1 MRSRKVLELGVPS
14 CHTSRRDK
22 NACRWEKTNKYL
34 VRSIDINS
42 ALGIVHT
49 ASARTFFLTVFV
61 CYFREND
68 GSDHGRLTPPPFPLL
83 APPVYPPQRIL
94 EEQRRQ
100 DEKRRVKRA
109 ANRKSASTSRARKK
123 AFVDDMTAKNER
135 MKQHALILSML
146 PDLVLAVCRSG
157 EMTYVSPACQWLLQ
171 HSPEEIT
178 GANVFEMVTHDCH
191 ALLRKMISDNL
202 SRPVHSQTAAAEDS
216 RETDGSDDDA
226 DLSDDEGSTRD
237 RPTCREKVVNHRKGR
252 HQYRQQLSPASGSSE
267 GPRAKAVQ
275 AANSASQGPKML
287 KLIRRDKTTVWCES
301 RLSVRTAK
309 RDGGAA
315 PIPLEI
321 ILTLRTVS
329 EGTKT
334 TMAHEFVGAR
344 IPAVESVPSERAV
357 DADDYVEADD
367 DGYQCE
373 VDEEDSN
380 NSGSGND
387 SGTTRNGHIALSTS
401 GSIGCGG
408 GGGGGASNK
417 KRAEVEPDTEP
428 VSDPMEGREERSLS
442 KKRQRVRI
450 SNRMED
456 MLSAASGGSPDKSEG
471 DGGFSRGTDTSGST
485 TGSTTQESSASGSN
499 EADSNGEGSN
509 NGSSKWGDGCGGAAR
524 FNSGS
529 PCNGSGGSEDGG
541 SSDGTSA
548 EGTDFGDEVQS
559 AVQSLILMG
568 GDFSKGAQ

>member
-1 MRSRKVLELGVPS
+1 M
-14 CHTSRRDK
+14 
-22 NACRWEKTNKYL
+22 
-34 VRSIDINS
+34 
-42 ALGIVHT
+42 
-49 ASARTFFLTVFV
+49 
-61 CYFREND
+61 
-68 GSDHGRLTPPPFPLL
+68 
-83 APPVYPPQRIL
+83 
-94 EEQRRQ
+94 
-100 DEKRRVKRA
+100 KRA

-157 EMTYVSPACQWLLQ
+157 EMTYVSPACQWLLL

-178 GANVFEMVTHDCH
+178 GANVFELVTHDCH

-202 SRPVHSQTAAAEDS
+202 SRPVHAQTTAAAAQDFV
-216 RETDGSDDDA
+216 ETDGSDEDM
-226 DLSDDEGSTRD
+226 SDDDECTRE
-237 RPTCREKVVNHRKGR
+237 RPTKMAQQKECLQQQ
-252 HQYRQQLSPASGSSE
+252 QYRQSSSTSSSNE
-267 GPRAKAVQ
+267 GPRGKAVQ
-275 AANSASQGPKML
+275 VASPASQGPKML

-315 PIPLEI
+315 PVPLEI

-329 EGTKT
+329 EGAKT
-334 TMAHEFVGAR
+334 PLPHEFVGAR
-344 IPAVESVPSERAV
+344 VPVMESPPSERAV
-357 DADDYVEADD
+357 DADDYVETDD

-387 SGTTRNGHIALSTS
+387 SGTTRNGHTNSS
-401 GSIGCGG
+401 GGTGG
-408 GGGGGASNK
+408 GGGEGGSNK
-417 KRAEVEPDTEP
+417 KRAEVEVNTEP
-428 VSDPMEGREERSLS
+428 VGSDPMEGREERSLS

-456 MLSAASGGSPDKSEG
+456 MLCAAGGPGSDKSRRG
-471 DGGFSRGTDTSGST
+471 NSSFSRGTDTA
-485 TGSTTQESSASGSN
+485 GSTTQESSASGSN
-499 EADSNGEGSN
+499 EVDSNGEGSN
-509 NGSSKWGDGCGGAAR
+509 NGSSKWGDGCSVAAR
-524 FNSGS
+524 FNSRS
-529 PCNGSGGSEDGG
+529 PCGGSEDGG
-541 SSDGTSA
+541 TSDGTSG

>member
-1 MRSRKVLELGVPS
+1 MLEYIFFPLLLSV
-14 CHTSRRDK
+14 TSVK
-22 NACRWEKTNKYL
+22 MY
-34 VRSIDINS
+34 
-42 ALGIVHT
+42 
-49 ASARTFFLTVFV
+49 
-61 CYFREND
+61 D
-68 GSDHGRLTPPPFPLL
+68 GSDHGRLTSTAFSPL

-202 SRPVHSQTAAAEDS
+202 SRPVHAPTAAAEDL

-226 DLSDDEGSTRD
+226 DLSDDEECTRD
-237 RPTCREKVVNHRKGR
+237 RPTCREKAVNHQTER
-252 HQYRQQLSPASGSSE
+252 HQYRQQLSPASSSNE

-275 AANSASQGPKML
+275 VANSASQAPKML

-309 RDGGAA
+309 RDGGAP

-329 EGTKT
+329 EGSKT

-387 SGTTRNGHIALSTS
+387 SGTMRNGHIALSTS

-408 GGGGGASNK
+408 GSNK

-456 MLSAASGGSPDKSEG
+456 MLSAASGGGSDKPGG
-471 DGGFSRGTDTSGST
+471 DGGFPRGADTAGST

-499 EADSNGEGSN
+499 EVDSNGEGSN

-524 FNSGS
+524 FNSRS
-529 PCNGSGGSEDGG
+529 PCNGSGSGGSEDGG

-568 GDFSKGAQ
+568 GDFGKGAQ

>member
-1 MRSRKVLELGVPS
+1 M
-14 CHTSRRDK
+14 
-22 NACRWEKTNKYL
+22 
-34 VRSIDINS
+34 
-42 ALGIVHT
+42 
-49 ASARTFFLTVFV
+49 
-61 CYFREND
+61 
-68 GSDHGRLTPPPFPLL
+68 
-83 APPVYPPQRIL
+83 
-94 EEQRRQ
+94 
-100 DEKRRVKRA
+100 KRA

-157 EMTYVSPACQWLLQ
+157 EMTYVSPACQWLLL

-178 GANVFEMVTHDCH
+178 GANVFELVTHDCH

-202 SRPVHSQTAAAEDS
+202 SRPVHAQSTAAAAVAQDLV
-216 RETDGSDDDA
+216 ETDGSDEDM
-226 DLSDDEGSTRD
+226 SDDDECTRE
-237 RPTCREKVVNHRKGR
+237 RPTKMAQHKERVQQQQHR
-252 HQYRQQLSPASGSSE
+252 QSSSTSSSNE
-267 GPRAKAVQ
+267 GPHGKGVQ
-275 AANSASQGPKML
+275 VASPGSQGPKML

-334 TMAHEFVGAR
+334 PMPHEFVGSR
-344 IPAVESVPSERAV
+344 VPVVESPPSERTV

-387 SGTTRNGHIALSTS
+387 SGTTRNGHTISS
-401 GSIGCGG
+401 GGTGG
-408 GGGGGASNK
+408 GGGGGGPNK
-417 KRAEVEPDTEP
+417 KRTEAEVSTEP
-428 VSDPMEGREERSLS
+428 AVSDPMEGREERSLS

-456 MLSAASGGSPDKSEG
+456 MLCAASGPGSDKSA
-471 DGGFSRGTDTSGST
+471 GGESSFSRGTDTA
-485 TGSTTQESSASGSN
+485 GSTTQEGSGSGSN
-499 EADSNGEGSN
+499 EVDSNGEGSN
-509 NGSSKWGDGCGGAAR
+509 NGSSKWGDGCSVAAR
-524 FNSGS
+524 FNDRSRS
-529 PCNGSGGSEDGG
+529 PCGGSEDGG
-541 SSDGTSA
+541 TSDGTSA

-568 GDFSKGAQ
+568 GDFSKGPQ